1 MDNQSGAQF
10 AQNRAQDAS
19 SGAPAQTGEND
30 ELKAM
35 VRQIVME
42 VLQEMQSGA
51 QV

>member
-10 AQNRAQDAS
+10 AQSRAQE
-19 SGAPAQTGEND
+19 APAEQSPEAAGND
-30 ELKAM
+30 ELKSM